1 MIGRAPSS
9 DPPTELRIAYP
20 AWVAERV
27 RWGDFYASDAARMAV
42 AIGLARWNVLEE
54 TGGPFGAAVFERESG
69 RLVSV
74 GMNLVVPLNNSALHA
89 EMVAFMMAQARIGS
103 YTLAGD
109 GLAAH
114 ELVTSC
120 EPCAMCLGATL
131 WSGVRRLVCGAT
143 RDDALRLDFD
153 EGPVFDESYE
163 YLATRGIEISRG
175 VMRDEAAAVLALYR
189 KRDGVIYNA

>member
-1 MIGRAPSS
+1 MLNRARSS
-9 DPPTELRIAYP
+9 APPAEIRIAYP
-20 AWVAERV
+20 AWVASRV
-27 RWGDFYASDAARMAV
+27 RWGDLYAGDAERMAV
-42 AIGLARWNVLEE
+42 AIAIAQWNVLEN

-74 GMNLVVPLNNSALHA
+74 GMNLVVSLDNSALHA
-89 EMVAFMMAQARIGS
+89 EMVAFMMAQSRIGS

-109 GLAAH
+109 GLPEH

-163 YLATRGIEISRG
+163 YLTARGIEISRG
-175 VMRDEAAAVLALYR
+175 VMRHEAAAVLALYR